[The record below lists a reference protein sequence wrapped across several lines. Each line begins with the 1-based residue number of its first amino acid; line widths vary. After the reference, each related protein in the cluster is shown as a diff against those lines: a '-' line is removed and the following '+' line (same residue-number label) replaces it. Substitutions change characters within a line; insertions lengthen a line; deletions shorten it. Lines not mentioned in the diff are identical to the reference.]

1 MSMKYVRIYM
11 RLAHCPPVEKIFWSY
26 RHGYMPSLWY
36 WYSVRQPFFSVYHST
51 IRYSFS
57 PKNLNLLCQWVSMP
71 VIPFFP
77 FSSFVTG
84 LICLFP
90 LKLGRKKLK
99 LNHISLYLLI
109 NAMVMR
115 NLLVVTIK
123 VWKHWVHW
131 LKLKI
136 IMTSWI
142 PINFYKI
149 MTIFISN
156 SKTFHA
162 QVGLPRWSPL
172 HPFFY

>member
-11 RLAHCPPVEKIFWSY
+11 SLAHCPPVEKIFWSY

-99 LNHISLYLLI
+99 LNHISLSPYQCNGNEKSSGGHNQSVKALSTLTKI
-109 NAMVMR
+109 EDN
-115 NLLVVTIK
+115 ND
-123 VWKHWVHW
+123 
-131 LKLKI
+131 KLD
-136 IMTSWI
+136 
-142 PINFYKI
+142 
-149 MTIFISN
+149 SN
-156 SKTFHA
+156 
-162 QVGLPRWSPL
+162 
-172 HPFFY
+172 